1 MNINNTLLGSA
12 LGILGTA
19 FILVGVLT
27 PKPDL
32 ETMLSSSVKL
42 MCEHPIGE
50 TKRTVDVVGSAF
62 FINADTVVTNQHV
75 SPFGSS
81 CSMLHLE

>member
-1 MNINNTLLGSA
+1 MNINKTLIGFA
-12 LGILGTA
+12 LSLIGIA

-32 ETMLSSSVKL
+32 QTMLSSSVKL

-62 FINADTVVTNQHV
+62 FTNADSVVTI
-75 SPFGSS
+75 
-81 CSMLHLE
+81 